1 MNKQSL
7 YDYIDAHAGIF
18 TGVSDQIWEFAE
30 PPLQEFQSAA
40 LYCKVLREH
49 GFTVET
55 NLAGIHT
62 AFSGT
67 YGSGKPVIGI
77 LGEFDALSGLSQ
89 VGGVAVKRSAG
100 GEHGH
105 GCNHNL
111 LGAGSL
117 AAAFAVKDWLE
128 KSGQS
133 GTVIF
138 FGCPGEEGGAGKT
151 FMARAGIWSRLDA
164 AVTWH
169 PNNVNCVV
177 TQSCL
182 ACLHKEYRFEGISA
196 HAASHAPQGRSA
208 LDALELMNIGV
219 QFLREHMSPA
229 ARVHYAI
236 TDPGGRSP
244 NVVQSAA
251 SAVYIVRDADVG
263 DAFKLLERVDKIA
276 EGAALMTETKL
287 HARYINGIANTVLN
301 RTMMHLAY
309 DNLCAAPLPDYT
321 AEEEEFA
328 RQIIASYSIPR
339 ETVSKEHGDKLSPED
354 LDRVEELSENST
366 AVINRFVL
374 PFSFVNTLHMA
385 STDVGDVSWQ
395 TPTVQCYINCQAA
408 GSPGHSWQN
417 VATANTSLGHKG
429 LLFAAKVVAGI
440 TVDLLTQPETLARAR
455 DEFARHTA
463 QGYIC
468 PITADADPYSAFDAL
483 P

>member
-1 MNKQSL
+1 MDKQKL
-7 YDYIDAHAGIF
+7 YDYIDANADIF
-18 TGVSDQIWEFAE
+18 VGVSDKIWEYAE

-55 NLAGIHT
+55 NLSGIHT
-62 AFSGT
+62 AFSGS
-67 YGSGKPVIGI
+67 YGSGRPVIGI
-77 LGEFDALSGLSQ
+77 LGEFDALAGLSQ
-89 VGGVAVKRSAG
+89 VGGLAKKRSAG
-100 GEHGH
+100 GENGH

-128 KSGQS
+128 RSGQS

-138 FGCPGEEGGAGKT
+138 YGCPGEEGGACKT
-151 FMARAGIWSRLDA
+151 FMARDGIWRGLDA

-177 TQSCL
+177 NQSCL
-182 ACLHKEYRFEGISA
+182 SCLHKEYTFEGISA
-196 HAASHAPQGRSA
+196 HAASHPAQGRSA

-229 ARVHYAI
+229 ARIHYAI

-244 NVVQSAA
+244 NVVQSSS
-251 SAVYIVRDADVG
+251 SALYIIRDADVG

-287 HARYINGIANTVLN
+287 HARYINGLANTVLN
-301 RTMMHLAY
+301 RTLQQLAY

-321 AEEEEFA
+321 AEEEAFA
-328 RQIIASYSIPR
+328 QQIIDSYSIPR
-339 ETVSKEHGDKLSPED
+339 EPVSKEHGDKLSPED
-354 LDRVEELSENST
+354 MDRVEDLSKNST
-366 AVINRFVL
+366 VPINRFVL
-374 PFSFVNTLHMA
+374 PFSYVNTLHMA

-395 TPTVQCYINCQAA
+395 TPTVQCYINCQAS

-417 VATANTSLGHKG
+417 VSTAKTSIGHKG

-440 TVDLLTQPETLARAR
+440 TVDLFSQTETLAQVRE
-455 DEFARHTA
+455 EFARHTA
-463 QGYIC
+463 NGYIC
-468 PITADADPYSAFDAL
+468 PIPDGITPYSIFEGKD
-483 P
+483 